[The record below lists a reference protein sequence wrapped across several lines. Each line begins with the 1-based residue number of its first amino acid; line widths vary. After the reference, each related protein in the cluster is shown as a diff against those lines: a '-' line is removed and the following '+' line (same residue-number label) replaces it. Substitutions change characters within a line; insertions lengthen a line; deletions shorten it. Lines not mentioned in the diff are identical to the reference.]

1 MEIPET
7 SSIDRIFE
15 QTQELKDEGLVLTTD
30 ASLADALISRL
41 SQLDEPVLGDF
52 ASTPRRLVQRPEMEE
67 RQETFLRLVNEKDL
81 GWKQSAYLL
90 RNVVDSWQN
99 TGKIEKIKS
108 FNGFDS
114 ESVDVVIETL
124 QEASTSFG
132 AMEEYT
138 TDEDF
143 EDTAVVGLHS
153 FNELDKKILPENFE
167 EIDFFTGENYELPPF
182 RIFESA
188 GEIVQSLTENI
199 ERIGAENAAVVVHPE
214 SQYQAMIEASFQAR
228 NIPFLTQR
236 TLSEDDDLRNLVS
249 LLRVGL
255 STKNVR
261 VKDVRPVLD
270 EMDVNISRR
279 KDNRLVSETSGLEE
293 VQEFLNVLEFL
304 DFQEVVRKLRGMGG
318 GEMEKVEAILNE
330 LDLLDREVSQDSL
343 SDLEFFLESFDPA
356 LSETSDGVL
365 FANPTS
371 VSFVDR
377 PVVFF
382 IGIDSSWTRETG
394 KRPWRDREVESA
406 KNLKDFCAMIQSGEQ
421 QIFMAQDMEMNREI
435 TPCFHL
441 NELLDREIESFTDLE
456 YERVRPEG
464 EKEKEGFKR
473 KNLDVEK
480 SDVEALSQSSLN
492 DLALS
497 PRIYYFGRLTSDVED
512 ENLEKGN
519 VFHDFAEFY
528 ANYPKFVRGLDQK
541 KVLEVMMDHMKPYMD
556 EYSLEQL
563 ETELAIGVKNI
574 SEFIDEQEVEET
586 SFENYDRGED
596 ENIFAQYFD
605 RKIESGMTELSFM
618 DENLGVKG
626 KVDLVVN
633 ETHLVDYKSGRKKSA
648 KDIVEASN
656 VELYEE
662 SDWPD
667 FQALMYLTFHRRQVP
682 GKRLKFTFLNFLDNI
697 SDTIDGEASNGDNE
711 VTVEYIPQ
719 NFNDFMSS
727 MEMYEHLLR
736 EKGRTSDA
744 SKVLKK
750 LGCPDFRKFF
760 EPRELEGQFDK
771 DKAVESGLAKDFQ
784 AFCEKEIG
792 EYKYV
797 RKGCKQIVEA
807 FVDFRCSNFFR
818 EDLDAFESFVAE
830 KIEELN
836 EYLENGFPLDAKA
849 DELPDRDMILD
860 E

>member
-7 SSIDRIFE
+7 ASIDRIFE
-15 QTQELKDEGLVLTTD
+15 QVKHLKKSGLVLTTD
-30 ASLADALISRL
+30 ASLADALNSR
-41 SQLDEPVLGDF
+41 LDEPVLGDF
-52 ASTPRRLVQRPEMEE
+52 ASTPRRIVQRPEMEE

-99 TGKIEKIKS
+99 TGEIEKIKD

-114 ESVDVVIETL
+114 DSVDVVIETL

-132 AMEEYT
+132 AMENYSTE
-138 TDEDF
+138 EEF
-143 EDTAVVGLHS
+143 EDTAVVGLHG
-153 FNELDKKILPENFE
+153 FNELDKKILPENFD
-167 EIDFFTGENYELPPF
+167 EIDFFTGEKHELPPF

-199 ERIGAENAAVVVHPE
+199 EKIGAENAAVVVHPE
-214 SQYQAMIEASFQAR
+214 SQYQAMIEASFQAEK
-228 NIPFLTQR
+228 IPFLTQR
-236 TLSEDDDLRNLVS
+236 TISEDSDLRNLVS

-270 EMDVNISRR
+270 EMDASISRR
-279 KDNRLVSETSGLEE
+279 KDNRLVSETSGLKDI
-293 VQEFLNVLEFL
+293 QEFLNVLEFL
-304 DFQEVVRKLRGMGG
+304 DFREVVRKLREMGG
-318 GEMEKVEAILNE
+318 GEMETVENVLEE
-330 LDLLDREVSQDSL
+330 LDLLDREVSKDSL
-343 SDLEFFLESFDPA
+343 SDLEFFLDSFDPA

-365 FANPTS
+365 FADPTS

-382 IGIDSSWTRETG
+382 IGMDSSWTRETG
-394 KRPWRDREVESA
+394 DRPWKDREIESA

-441 NELLDREIESFTDLE
+441 NELLDREFESFTDLE
-456 YERVRPEG
+456 HERVRPEG
-464 EKEKEGFKR
+464 EKGKEGFKR
-473 KNLDVEK
+473 EDLEVEK
-480 SDVEALSQSSLN
+480 SDVEALSQSALN

-497 PRIYYFGRLTSDVED
+497 PRIYFFGRLTSDVED

-519 VFHDFAEFY
+519 VFHDYAEFY
-528 ANYPKFVRGLDQK
+528 ANYPEFVRGLDTE
-541 KVLEVMMDHMKPYMD
+541 KVLEVMMEYMKPFMD
-556 EYSLEQL
+556 DYSLEQL

-574 SEFIDEQEVEET
+574 SEFIDSQEVEET

-596 ENIFAQYFD
+596 ENIFAEYFD
-605 RKIESGMTELSFM
+605 KKIDSSMTELSFI
-618 DENLGVKG
+618 DEDLGVKG
-626 KVDLVVN
+626 KVDLVMN
-633 ETHLVDYKSGRKKSA
+633 ETHLVDYKSGRKKSG

-656 VELYEE
+656 VELYEDA
-662 SDWPD
+662 DWPD
-667 FQALMYLTFHRRQVP
+667 FQALMYLTFHRKQMP
-682 GKRLKFTFLNFLDNI
+682 NKRLKFTFLNFLDNL
-697 SDTIDGEASNGDNE
+697 SDTIDGEASSDDNS
-711 VTVEYIPQ
+711 VTIEYIPQ
-719 NFNDFMSS
+719 NFNEFMSS
-727 MEMYEHLLR
+727 LEMYEHLLR

-750 LGCPDFRKFF
+750 LGCPDFREFF

-771 DKAVESGLAKDFQ
+771 DEAVDSGLAKDFQ
-784 AFCEKEIG
+784 AFCEEEIG

-797 RKGCKQIVEA
+797 RKGCKQIIEA
-807 FVDFRCSNFFR
+807 FVDFRCSNFFK
-818 EDLDAFESFVAE
+818 EDLDAFEEFVDE
-830 KIEELN
+830 KIVELN
-836 EYLENGFPLDAKA
+836 GYLESGFPLDAKA
-849 DELPDRDMILD
+849 DELPDRDMIID

>member
-1 MEIPET
+1 MEIPKT
-7 SSIDRIFE
+7 ASIDRIFE
-15 QTQELKDEGLVLTTD
+15 QVQDLKNEGVVLTTD
-30 ASLADALISRL
+30 ASLADALNSR
-41 SQLDEPVLGDF
+41 LDEPVLGDF
-52 ASTPRRLVQRPEMEE
+52 ASTPRRIVQRPEMED
-67 RQETFLRLVNEKDL
+67 RQETFLRLVNEKCL

-90 RNVVDSWQN
+90 RNVVDCWQN
-99 TGKIEKIKS
+99 TGEIEKIKD

-114 ESVDVVIETL
+114 ESVDVVIESLKET
-124 QEASTSFG
+124 STSFG
-132 AMEEYT
+132 AMEKYS
-138 TDEDF
+138 TDEEF

-153 FNELDKKILPENFE
+153 FNALDRKVLPEDFQ
-167 EIDFFTGENYELPPF
+167 EIDFFTDEKHELSSF
-182 RIFESA
+182 KIFESA

-199 ERIGAENAAVVVHPE
+199 EKVGAENTAVVVHPE
-214 SQYQAMIEASFQAR
+214 SQYQAMIEASFQAEG
-228 NIPFLTQR
+228 ISFLTQR
-236 TLSEDDDLRNLVS
+236 TISEDDDLRNLVS

-270 EMDVNISRR
+270 EMDASISRR
-279 KDNRLVSETSGLEE
+279 KDNRLVSETSGLEDI
-293 VQEFLNVLEFL
+293 QEFLNVLEFL
-304 DFQEVVRKLRGMGG
+304 DFQEVIRKLREMGG
-318 GEMEKVEAILNE
+318 GEMGRVEAILQE
-330 LDLLDREVSQDSL
+330 LDLLDREVSKESL
-343 SDLEFFLESFDPA
+343 SDLEFFLDSFDPA
-356 LSETSDGVL
+356 LSETSNGVL
-365 FANPTS
+365 FADPTS

-382 IGIDSSWTRETG
+382 IGMDSGWTRETG
-394 KRPWRDREVESA
+394 DRPWRDREVESA
-406 KNLKDFCAMIQSGEQ
+406 KNLKDFCAMIQSGQQ
-421 QIFMAQDMEMNREI
+421 QIFMVQDMEMNKEI

-441 NELLDREIESFTDLE
+441 NELLDIEIESFTDLE
-456 YERVRPEG
+456 HERVRPEG
-464 EKEKEGFKR
+464 EKGKEGFKR
-473 KNLDVEK
+473 KALELEK
-480 SDVEALSQSSLN
+480 KDVEALSQSALN

-497 PRIYYFGRLTSDVED
+497 PRVYYFGRLTSDVED

-519 VFHDFAEFY
+519 VFHDYAEFY
-528 ANYPKFVRGLDQK
+528 ANYPEFVESLDTE
-541 KVLEVMMDHMKPYMD
+541 KVLEVMMEYMKPYMD

-563 ETELAIGVKNI
+563 ETELLIGVKNI
-574 SEFIDEQEVEET
+574 SDFIDDQEVEET

-596 ENIFAQYFD
+596 ENIFAEYFD
-605 RKIESGMTELSFM
+605 KKIKSGMTELSFM
-618 DENLGVKG
+618 DEELGVKG
-626 KVDLVVN
+626 KIDLVMN

-682 GKRLKFTFLNFLDNI
+682 DERLKFTFLNFLDNI
-697 SDTIDGEASNGDNE
+697 SDTIDGKASKNDNK
-711 VTVEYIPQ
+711 VTIEYIPQ
-719 NFNDFMSS
+719 CFNEFMSS

-750 LGCPDFRKFF
+750 LGCPDFREFF
-760 EPRELEGQFDK
+760 EPRELEAQFDK
-771 DKAVESGLAKDFQ
+771 DKALDSGLAKDFQ
-784 AFCEKEIG
+784 AFCEEEIG

-797 RKGCKQIVEA
+797 RKGCKQIIEA

-818 EDLDAFESFVAE
+818 EDLDAFEKFVDE
-830 KIEELN
+830 KIGELN
-836 EYLENGFPLDAKA
+836 KYLESGFPLDAKP